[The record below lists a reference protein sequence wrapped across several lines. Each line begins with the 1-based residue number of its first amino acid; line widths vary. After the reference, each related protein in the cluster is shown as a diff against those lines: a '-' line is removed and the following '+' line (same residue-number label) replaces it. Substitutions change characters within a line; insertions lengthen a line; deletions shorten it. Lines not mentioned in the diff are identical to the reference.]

1 MKKANV
7 HGFTPMGNMQEP
19 VFTVITIGGD
29 IADAALPSDPMELW
43 ATIFDLQ
50 AEELFIALR
59 DSLPGGTID
68 RLTGKLLAYKA
79 SHFHVNHE
87 CHQPK
92 S

>member
-1 MKKANV
+1 
-7 HGFTPMGNMQEP
+7 MGHLQEP

-29 IADAALPSDPMELW
+29 IADDASDNDPMETW
-43 ATIFDLQ
+43 GEIFNLQ
-50 AEELFIALR
+50 AEALFVALR

-68 RLTGKLLAYKA
+68 RLAGKLLAYKA

-92 S
+92 QENHEQ

>member
-1 MKKANV
+1 MKSV
-7 HGFTPMGNMQEP
+7 SVSGHTPMANQEP

-29 IADAALPSDPMELW
+29 IKDAARPDDSLELW
-43 ATIFDLQ
+43 GEVFDLQ
-50 AEELFIALR
+50 AQALFEALR

-68 RLTGKLLAYKA
+68 RLVGKLLAYKA

-87 CHQPK
+87 